1 MKKKKKG
8 KAANL
13 LQDPCELLVQ
23 DSGGEMAQPTHSG
36 SQEPGK
42 KGKKGKQAKFE
53 RLRIGTAPYMP
64 ESEATPRRTNP
75 GNSWTQ
81 GSGNGLF

>member
-1 MKKKKKG
+1 M
-8 KAANL
+8 
-13 LQDPCELLVQ
+13 LQDPCVLLVQ
-23 DSGGEMAQPTHSG
+23 DSGKEAAQ
-36 SQEPGK
+36 QEDGGPQKPGR

-64 ESEATPRRTNP
+64 EREAPPRRTNP

>member
-1 MKKKKKG
+1 M
-8 KAANL
+8 
-13 LQDPCELLVQ
+13 LQDPCVLLVQ
-23 DSGGEMAQPTHSG
+23 DSGKEAAQQEDGGPQKPG
-36 SQEPGK
+36 S
-42 KGKKGKQAKFE
+42 KGKKGKQTKFE

-64 ESEATPRRTNP
+64 EREASPRRTNP